1 MADAAAPLNIPR
13 AGLRS
18 PALKLVLIV
27 VLTVLMAVPLLFIQI
42 ALDEREGR
50 AAEAAVD
57 IASGWGGAQT
67 VAGPMLFV
75 PYEVPRTDVVN
86 GVTTQTIDRQT
97 AVVLPNRLDMDA
109 AADTDTRWRGIF
121 AVPVYRSAIKMRAGF
136 DRATITGLHIEGA
149 RILWDQAYVAVAV
162 SDVRGLVGNVVLQL
176 NGHPVVFRPGIPNSG
191 GGGIHAPID
200 LSKLEGGLEINA
212 AMSLRGSRELSLAP
226 LGEQTT
232 AHIASK
238 WPDPSFSGAFLPS
251 ERQIS
256 NKGFDARWAVP
267 YLARGF
273 GQTLNSTDQLQTV
286 YGSTFGVRFYQ
297 SVDFYQ
303 LVQRSLK
310 YAGLFVGLAF
320 LIFFIVELVAGTRLH
335 AAQYAMIGAAQVL
348 FYLLL
353 LSFAEHI
360 GFTKAY
366 GLAMAGTVTM
376 TCLYASSVLGSRL
389 RAAILFV
396 ILSALYAL
404 LYVILIQED
413 YAMLVGSLLIFGAL
427 GVTMFVTRR
436 MDWYRVIPAPGS
448 VGGTV

>member
-1 MADAAAPLNIPR
+1 MADAAVPRDIPR

-27 VLTVLMAVPLLFIQI
+27 VLTVLMAVPLLFIQL
-42 ALDEREGR
+42 ALEERKTR
-50 AAEAAVD
+50 AFEAAVD
-57 IASGWGGAQT
+57 VASGWGGTQT

-75 PYEVPRTDVVN
+75 PYEVPRTDTVN
-86 GVTTQTIDRQT
+86 GVTTQTVERLT

-109 AADTDTRWRGIF
+109 VADTDTRWRGIF
-121 AVPVYRSAIKMRAGF
+121 AVPVYRSAIKMRASF
-136 DRATITGLHIEGA
+136 DRATITGLRLDGA
-149 RILWDQAYVAVAV
+149 RILWDQAYVAVSV
-162 SDVRGLVGNVVLQL
+162 SDVRGLVGNVVLQV
-176 NGHPVVFRPGIPNSG
+176 NGHPANFRPGILASG
-191 GGGIHAPID
+191 SGIHAPID
-200 LSKLEGGLEINA
+200 LSTLEGGLELNA
-212 AMSLRGSRELSLAP
+212 SMSLRGSRELSLAP

-238 WPDPSFSGAFLPS
+238 WPHPSFFGAFLPS
-251 ERQIS
+251 DRQVGDS
-256 NKGFDARWAVP
+256 GFDAKWAVP

-286 YGSTFGVRFYQ
+286 FGSTFGVRFYQ

-366 GLAMAGTVTM
+366 LLAMAGTVTM

-389 RAAILFV
+389 RAAVLFAILA
-396 ILSALYAL
+396 ALYAL

-427 GVTMFVTRR
+427 GATMFVTRR
-436 MDWYRVIPAPGS
+436 LDWYRVIPAPGS
-448 VGGTV
+448 VGSV